1 MRSDSSFPL
10 DAEQIVDLVAEAVA
24 IIVEA
29 TVGDRLP
36 DTHMDSPSYRLAR
49 AAGVTPKCLRDGATR
64 LARPSEAR

>member
-10 DAEQIVDLVAEAVA
+10 DAEQIIDLVAEAVA
-24 IIVEA
+24 IVVEA

-49 AAGVTPKCLRDGATR
+49 AAGVTPKCLRDGAVATTHTSGER
-64 LARPSEAR
+64 